1 MLFVVVPKKKT
12 KDQSP
17 LLKDDQLHADSSFYE
32 NLPFK
37 GLRSPPKQV
46 RTVNKF
52 EWKALNLQ
60 VLDDR
65 NSEYMDYADA
75 DYLDIYA
82 NGPLKYREASEK
94 NATLRRQK
102 LEERKS
108 VKSEILWWKVHCM

>member
-1 MLFVVVPKKKT
+1 LKKNKS
-12 KDQSP
+12 KSP
-17 LLKDDQLHADSSFYE
+17 LLKDDLTHADPSFYE

-37 GLRSPPKQV
+37 GLRNPPKQV
-46 RTVNKF
+46 L
-52 EWKALNLQ
+52 A
-60 VLDDR
+60 DR
-65 NSEYMDYADA
+65 NSDMLDYADA

-108 VKSEILWWKVHCM
+108 VKSEIL